1 MLGYSWKRVRLS
13 LKMFRDQDLFDKQK
27 QEIEQLM
34 ILDKENYIDLYFGD
48 ESHFGLTPNVPYAW
62 QHKDNPILL
71 PSKRAQRL
79 SVFALMNPQ
88 SEIFYRMVDGPAR
101 SMDIISTLDEFVL
114 TITKK
119 TIVVLDNAPIHH
131 SKDFNSKIREW
142 SRQDLFVY
150 FLPPYS
156 PELNRIEI
164 LWRFIKYRWLP
175 FDAFINFNNLK
186 ERLSLTLKNIGS
198 KCCINF
204 Y

>member
-13 LKMFRDQDLFDKQK
+13 LKMFRNQDLFDKQK

-62 QHKDNPILL
+62 QEKDNPILL

-88 SEIFYRMVDGPAR
+88 SEIFYRMVDGTAK

-119 TIVVLDNAPIHH
+119 TVIVLDNAPIHH
-131 SKDFNSKIREW
+131 SKAFKSKIREW
-142 SRQDLFVY
+142 SRQDLLVY

-156 PELNRIEI
+156 PELNKIEI

-186 ERLSLTLKNIGS
+186 DRLSLTLKNIGS

>member
-34 ILDKENYIDLYFGD
+34 ILDKEDYIDLYFGD

-62 QHKDNPILL
+62 QEKDNPILL

-88 SEIFYRMVDGPAR
+88 SEIFYRMVDGTAK

-119 TIVVLDNAPIHH
+119 TIIVLDNAPIHH
-131 SKDFNSKIREW
+131 SKAFKYKIREW

-156 PELNRIEI
+156 PELNKIEI

-175 FDAFINFNNLK
+175 FDAFFNFNNLK
-186 ERLSLTLKNIGS
+186 ERLSLTLKNIGP

>member
-13 LKMFRDQDLFDKQK
+13 LKMVRDQNLFDKQK

-62 QHKDNPILL
+62 QEKDNPILL
-71 PSKRAQRL
+71 PSKRGQRL

-88 SEIFYRMVDGPAR
+88 SEIFYRMVDGTAK

-119 TIVVLDNAPIHH
+119 TIIVLDNAPIHH
-131 SKDFNSKIREW
+131 SKAFKSKIREW

-150 FLPPYS
+150 YLPPYS
-156 PELNRIEI
+156 PELNKIEI

>member
-1 MLGYSWKRVRLS
+1 
-13 LKMFRDQDLFDKQK
+13 
-27 QEIEQLM
+27 M

-62 QHKDNPILL
+62 QEKDNPIPL
-71 PSKRAQRL
+71 PSKRGQKL

-88 SEIFYRMVDGPAR
+88 SEIFYRMVDGTAKF
-101 SMDIISTLDEFVL
+101 MDIISTLDEFVL

-119 TIVVLDNAPIHH
+119 TIIVLDNAPIHH
-131 SKDFNSKIREW
+131 SKAFKSKIREW

-150 FLPPYS
+150 YLPPYS
-156 PELNRIEI
+156 PELNKIEI